1 MNLPAFFAGARP
13 IFGGELSQHQVDCLS
28 AILKAWEQYGDGNP
42 RHLAYI
48 LATAKHESA
57 NFKFLKEIW
66 GPTAAQRGY
75 EGRDDLGNSV
85 KGDGKRF
92 MGRGFVQI
100 TGRRNYADWSKRL
113 GIDLLSKPSTA
124 EDITIAARIIV
135 EGMIK
140 GTFTG
145 KKLADFP
152 HDFVESRR
160 VVNGTDRAVMIAQY
174 AYSFLQVIEGAEPAP
189 APRPVTP
196 DPEPQPS
203 RTNGIIGF
211 ALLVLA
217 FIGAII
223 AAGWQWFLN
232 LIDKVL

>member
-57 NFKFLKEIW
+57 NFKFLREIW

-124 EDITIAARIIV
+124 EDITTAARILV

-174 AYSFLQVIEGAEPAP
+174 AYSFLQVIEGAEPVP
-189 APRPVTP
+189 APVIPKPAKPKR
-196 DPEPQPS
+196 QS
-203 RTNGIIGF
+203 ILGFIID
-211 ALLVLA
+211 
-217 FIGAII
+217 
-223 AAGWQWFLN
+223 
-232 LIDKVL
+232 LILKLFGKRK